1 MNTPHAP
8 QEKTKVKYFNKLEQ
22 IPELNSNERQ
32 TLDKVVDTFVFR
44 TNDYYQSLINW
55 DDPNDPIKALIVPDA
70 KELNDEGKLDASNE
84 HAYTVAKG
92 LEYKYDSTVIM
103 LVNETCGAY
112 CRFCFRKRLFMDDND
127 EVTKDI
133 SEAVEY
139 IKTHPEINNVLLT
152 GGDPMIMST
161 SKLEPIVRQIR
172 EIDHVRIIRIGTK
185 MPAFNPFRIIDDPS
199 LLEMIEKYTTPTKK
213 IYIIAHFNHP
223 VELTDAAIESVN
235 LLQKAGAILVHQTPL
250 IKGVN
255 DDPLVLN
262 ELLNEMSY
270 IGVTPYYVFQ
280 CRPTA
285 GNRTFSVPLERAFEI
300 FEMARVKCS
309 GLAKRAR
316 FAMSHESGKIEVVG
330 LTADQIFFK
339 FHRAAR
345 NGNSGK
351 FMAFKRNPDAF
362 WFDDYLEAQD
372 TKTIDFPLSA
382 LNVQEWVDWGL
393 MDKS

>member
-84 HAYTVAKG
+84 HAYTVAPG

-213 IYIIAHFNHP
+213 IYVIAHFNHP

-330 LTADQIFFK
+330 LTPDQIFFK

-351 FMAFKRNPDAF
+351 FMAFKRNPDAY
-362 WFDDYLEAQD
+362 WFDDYIGAQD